1 MYYIRKSSEQW
12 VVYNQRT
19 KKRRF
24 LDPLEVE
31 SLLEEFPNLKLNH
44 NSQSLTYFRN
54 QIRSIPDLP

>member
-12 VVYNQRT
+12 AVHNPRT
-19 KKRRF
+19 KKSRP

-54 QIRSIPDLP
+54 HIRSITDLP

>member
-31 SLLEEFPNLKLNH
+31 SLLEEFPNLKLNN

-54 QIRSIPDLP
+54 HIRSIPDLP